1 MSQPELN
8 HRLSSLDATFL
19 YLEKKE
25 CPLHIG
31 STSVFEG
38 EVSLKDLQKH
48 IADRLHLIPRYTQK
62 VVPDPFNIAH
72 PTWEEAKD
80 FDIKNHIFEIK
91 NEGEVS
97 HEDLVRIAG
106 ETLTDVMSR
115 EKPLWELFL
124 INNLEDNKSA
134 MIAKVHHCMVDGISG
149 VDLIKIMFD
158 ISRESEPPPPPPPKP
173 EVEKPKPKEQ
183 DQTRAFFD
191 SMLGAMEEGMNRLME
206 MQGGMLYLASS
217 LADPKTVEK
226 LPAMANVLPAVITPA
241 PPLPFNGNCSG
252 VRKLAWSE
260 FSFTDARLIKNVLNG
275 SVNDVVLTVLSEAVS
290 RYAKDHGVD
299 ITGRIVRFM
308 VPVSLRQKNQRGA
321 MGNLISILPVE
332 IPLDIAEL
340 TKRFDFVNSKMGM
353 MKETKLAESL
363 LTIGAMYSV
372 LPAPL
377 QSVIGQL
384 ADAPVPPFNMVA
396 TNVPGPQIPL
406 YLVGQKMLK
415 HYPYVPVGYGLGLG
429 CAIFSYNQDL
439 YFGLS
444 SDAGAMDDVWKFKEI
459 LDETFADLKS
469 VVIELEEKS
478 KTAKA
483 NG

>member
-1 MSQPELN
+1 MTQPELN
-8 HRLSSLDATFL
+8 RRLSSLDATFL

-38 EVSLKDLQKH
+38 EVSVKDLRKH
-48 IADRLHLIPRYTQK
+48 IEDRIHLIPRYTQK

-72 PTWEEAKD
+72 PTWEQAED

-91 NEGEVS
+91 SKKKVL
-97 HEDLVRIAG
+97 HEDLIKIAG
-106 ETLTDVMSR
+106 EKMTDLMDR
-115 EKPLWELFL
+115 NKPLWELFV
-124 INNLEDNKSA
+124 INNLEDGKAA

-158 ISRESEPPPPPPPKP
+158 ISPNPEPPPPKP
-173 EVEKPKPKEQ
+173 KEEIRSPKL
-183 DQTRAFFD
+183 DNTRAFFD
-191 SMLGAMEEGMNRLME
+191 SLLGSMEEGMNRFME
-206 MQGGMLYLASS
+206 MQAGLLYLTSS
-217 LADPKTVEK
+217 LADPKMAEK
-226 LPAMANVLPAVITPA
+226 LPHIAGVLPAVATPA
-241 PPLPFNGNCSG
+241 PMLPFNGECSG
-252 VRKLAWSE
+252 ERKLAWSE
-260 FSFTDARLIKNVLNG
+260 FSFTDARLIKNVLGG
-275 SVNDVVLTVLSEAVS
+275 SVNDVVLTLLSEAVS
-290 RYAKDHGVD
+290 RYAKSYDVD
-299 ITGRIVRFM
+299 LTDRIVRFM
-308 VPVSLRQKNQRGA
+308 VPVSLRQKEQRGS

-332 IPLDIAEL
+332 IPLDIEDL
-340 TKRFDFVNSKMGM
+340 THRFKFVNQKTSL

-363 LTIGAMYSV
+363 LTLGAMYSMI
-372 LPAPL
+372 PAPL

-384 ADAPVPPFNMVA
+384 ANAPLPPFNMVA

-415 HYPYVPVGYGLGLG
+415 HYPYVPIGYGLGLG
-429 CAIFSYNQDL
+429 CAIFSYNQTL

-444 SDAGAMDDVWKFKEI
+444 SDAKAMSDVEKFKEI
-459 LDETFADLKS
+459 LDETFADLKA
-469 VVIELEEKS
+469 VVVDLEEKT